1 MEKPDSAE
9 PGFLPGY
16 LLRASEDPERCPD
29 LLRFT
34 LEEIVASG
42 WVTGTALVRPHTNI
56 DRRNEHLRIVYEGA
70 EKREMQS
77 WVDDQVVSGSL
88 ESARQKLKE
97 ECEHLPGKIPEVFDL
112 NPTSTSY
119 GGLWVL
125 WPSEHTDTGS
135 IKVEAEPFQ
144 RRLESLLEFE
154 YKERTVLR
162 PEMAT
167 VWQDIQRGRDQALSS
182 LLVLARQLSE
192 ADFTHW
198 GVTRNGIVRVDEWT
212 YGIQEQEF
220 KFRIPIGE
228 GLGGKAF
235 DEMKPIRIADYKNS
249 GYRHRSATDAAD
261 REGIRAIVAVPARG
275 STPGNGGVLYAS
287 RRKASPFSDVQCA
300 LLLRMLKSIEPIADS
315 WPGPQRSFIQEK
327 QSEYRRILES
337 PTNIGEV
344 ETFVEEIIGGPAIA
358 VNPVG
363 VAYTRDK
370 VNKLDK
376 LLNSREE
383 KAPRK
388 TVPIPGSQGELYLW
402 PKVKLPLDNWP
413 DFLEYAAS
421 LCSVVLET
429 RKPVQSYLMYR
440 RRRWVERLLE
450 GQSTP
455 EKVEGRRLGL
465 QGLTDRG
472 EVWAVA
478 WEEGTFGGPGEEDLE
493 KKDQLKRLAED
504 VVWEELDVGLA
515 FLEDEIWLLLLGE
528 QAKGKLSPSSFRD
541 KLYSSLEKY
550 IQRDGALLWLVH
562 GAYYD
567 SSGERKD
574 SLKRALDAAKDARQK
589 RDERY
594 VRDIAEVDRP
604 DIDILLDNPRHSAA
618 LNNFADKIL
627 EPLLVREAKN
637 SSEPLTRTL
646 CYTLLLEATAAEI
659 GDLLKISRNTIPR
672 RVHQAEEI
680 LERKLSIPKDKA
692 ALSLAAYIWLR
703 RNDPDVLKKA
713 L

>member
-1 MEKPDSAE
+1 MEKLDNAEHGTLPD
-9 PGFLPGY
+9 Y

-34 LEEIVASG
+34 LEEVVAGG
-42 WVTGTALVRPHTNI
+42 WVTGTALVRAQPNI
-56 DRRNEHLRIVYEGA
+56 DSRNEHLRIVYEGA
-70 EKREMQS
+70 EKQEMQS
-77 WVDDQVVSGSL
+77 WVDDQVGGSL

-97 ECEHLPGKIPEVFDL
+97 ESEHLPGIIPEVFDL
-112 NPTSTSY
+112 NPTSNSY

-125 WPSEHTDTGS
+125 WPSGHTDTRS

-167 VWQDIQRGRDQALSS
+167 VWQDIRRGRDQALSS
-182 LLVLARQLSE
+182 LLVLARQLSD
-192 ADFTHW
+192 ADYANW
-198 GVTRNGIVRVDEWT
+198 GVTRNGIVRVDEWH
-212 YGIQEQEF
+212 YGIKGQEF
-220 KFRIPIGE
+220 KFRMPVGE

-235 DEMKPIRIADYKNS
+235 DEMKLIRIADYKNS
-249 GYRHRSATDAAD
+249 AYRYRGVTDTVD
-261 REGIRAIVAVPARG
+261 REGIRTVVAIPVRS
-275 STPGNGGVLYAS
+275 STPESGGVLYTG
-287 RRKASPFSDVQCA
+287 RRKVSPFSDVQCA
-300 LLLRMLKSIEPIADS
+300 LLLRMIKSIEPIAES
-315 WPGPQRSFIQEK
+315 WPGPQRSYIQEM

-337 PTNIGEV
+337 PTSIGEV

-376 LLNSREE
+376 LLNSRGE
-383 KAPRK
+383 KSPPK

-402 PKVKLPLDNWP
+402 PKVKLPLEHWP

-450 GQSTP
+450 GESPP

-478 WEEGTFGGPGEEDLE
+478 WEEGTFGGPGEDLE

-541 KLYSSLEKY
+541 KLYSFLEKY

-574 SLKRALDAAKDARQK
+574 SLKRALGAVKDARQK

-594 VRDIAEVDRP
+594 VRDIVEVDGP
-604 DIDILLDNPRHSAA
+604 DIDILL
-618 LNNFADKIL
+618 
-627 EPLLVREAKN
+627 
-637 SSEPLTRTL
+637 
-646 CYTLLLEATAAEI
+646 
-659 GDLLKISRNTIPR
+659 NT
-672 RVHQAEEI
+672 VC
-680 LERKLSIPKDKA
+680 
-692 ALSLAAYIWLR
+692 
-703 RNDPDVLKKA
+703 
-713 L
+713 